1 MVVFY
6 SPPPKPVAADVIYEH
21 RISGVDGPARL
32 QGVVNVSAGSLSYT
46 VQVAPAGTS
55 AITLRLNTGN
65 VIPMRASDPS
75 LKKKSR
81 TERMSRLE
89 REYSW

>member
-6 SPPPKPVAADVIYEH
+6 SPPPKPVAADVVWEYRVGADSLATLH
-21 RISGVDGPARL
+21 
-32 QGVVNVSAGSLSYT
+32 GVVNVSAGSLNYS
-46 VQVAPAGTS
+46 VQVAHSGS
-55 AITLRLNTGN
+55 HAIMLRLNTSN

-81 TERMSRLE
+81 TERMGRLE
-89 REYSW
+89 RDYRW